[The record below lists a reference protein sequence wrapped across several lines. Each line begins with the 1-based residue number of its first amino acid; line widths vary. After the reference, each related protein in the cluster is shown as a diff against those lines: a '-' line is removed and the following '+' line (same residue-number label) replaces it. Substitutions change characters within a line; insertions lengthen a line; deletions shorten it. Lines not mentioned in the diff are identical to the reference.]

1 MSNNLSIE
9 GVYRIN
15 GEEIKSIEPYSNQ
28 IGYVMQDDALLGT
41 LTPRE
46 CFQFAADLR
55 LELSTFSKRERVE

>member
-1 MSNNLSIE
+1 MSNNLTLE

-15 GEEIKSIEPYSNQ
+15 GTPIKSVEPYSNQ
-28 IGYVMQDDALLGT
+28 IGYVMQEDSLLAT

-55 LELSTFSKRERVE
+55 LNLSPFQK